1 MVEFSQKEIEEM
13 EMRKNGSDKKSDIE
27 VKKINKEGR
36 KQRKEESN
44 KKITAGRKE

>member
-1 MVEFSQKEIEEM
+1 MDQI
-13 EMRKNGSDKKSDIE
+13 KKVDIE

-44 KKITAGRKE
+44 KKNNCRKKGMNYGRLRIETKLKRN